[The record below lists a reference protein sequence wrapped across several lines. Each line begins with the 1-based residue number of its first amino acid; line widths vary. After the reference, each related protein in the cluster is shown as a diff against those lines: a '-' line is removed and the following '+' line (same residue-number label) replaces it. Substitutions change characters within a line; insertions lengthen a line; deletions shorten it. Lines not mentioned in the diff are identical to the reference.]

1 MPVETLHTFQQKC
14 LPLSQPTT
22 LILRCRVVN
31 LYTTR
36 FNIQKSCFKPQSLF
50 KFCVDLRIKRDYFPV
65 EHQLTGFYNRDI
77 VLNERYGLDL
87 RVMYINP
94 SNRVFSICT
103 TRFNTQQF
111 CVRPPQCIYVFC
123 VELRTNSDNFPIQ
136 Q

>member
-1 MPVETLHTFQQKC
+1 MYT
-14 LPLSQPTT
+14 
-22 LILRCRVVN
+22 RCRLRPCTLFRKMPTSLSAHHFNPSVSCGKSD
-31 LYTTR
+31 TTR

-103 TRFNTQQF
+103 TRFNTQHF
-111 CVRPPQCIYVFC
+111 CVQPPVYLC
-123 VELRTNSDNFPIQ
+123 VLCGTKNKQR
-136 Q
+136 